1 MKKSELLYQGSA
13 HAPYDFHTGRK
24 PEKRG
29 ENESAISEKQD
40 LKQEK
45 ERKEREWRK
54 WTRSNPPTRSS
65 SWWTSAPKWQRG
77 WHEAPKAPEPG
88 PAAVAAN
95 LGVRPLALADHCPP
109 PVASDTDCHAISGDL
124 LAKTTFSF
132 GQFAGMYADTIQA
145 ELAQRAWH
153 EVSQASVAQHQVGW
167 QPMYVPHGNAFP
179 PYLPSQLGRE

>member
-1 MKKSELLYQGSA
+1 MPLVAFTEGESRRSEVAMKARYQ
-13 HAPYDFHTGRK
+13 K
-24 PEKRG
+24 
-29 ENESAISEKQD
+29 KQVF
-40 LKQEK
+40 KQER
-45 ERKEREWRK
+45 ERREREWRK
-54 WTRSNPPTRSS
+54 KTRSNPPTWSS

-95 LGVRPLALADHCPP
+95 LGVLPLALADHCPP

-179 PYLPSQLGRE
+179 PYLPSQLGLE

>member
-1 MKKSELLYQGSA
+1 MPLMTFTQGESRRSEERMKARFQKKQQ
-13 HAPYDFHTGRK
+13 
-24 PEKRG
+24 EKER
-29 ENESAISEKQD
+29 
-40 LKQEK
+40 K

-54 WTRSNPPTRSS
+54 WTRSNPPTWSS

-124 LAKTTFSF
+124 LEKTTFSF

-145 ELAQRAWH
+145 DMAQRAWH
-153 EVSQASVAQHQVGW
+153 EVSQASVAQHQEW
-167 QPMYVPHGNAFP
+167 QPMYVPNANALP
-179 PYLPSQLGRE
+179 GYLPSRPWGLE